1 MLTKKEED
9 LLGRI
14 FITKNSSRD
23 PEKLM
28 FWKIIGFITDEK
40 DGERKAVCRCDKEI
54 KGFTLETDFF
64 IKEKDLE
71 EQAMFVDN
79 IIRGLYKTCQGNF

>member
-1 MLTKKEED
+1 MLTEKEMA

-14 FITKNSSRD
+14 FIAKDSPKNPD
-23 PEKLM
+23 DLL
-28 FWKIIGFITDEK
+28 FWKIIGFETDEK

-54 KGFTLETDFF
+54 KGFTLETNFF

-79 IIRGLYKTCQGNF
+79 IIRGLYRTCQGNF